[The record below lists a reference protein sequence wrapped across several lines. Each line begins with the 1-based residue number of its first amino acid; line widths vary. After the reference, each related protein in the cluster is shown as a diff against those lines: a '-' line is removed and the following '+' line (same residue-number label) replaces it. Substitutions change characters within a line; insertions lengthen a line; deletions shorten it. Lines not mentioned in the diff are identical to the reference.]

1 MSFLPTCAFNGRQSH
16 FKSYITFT
24 RIISAFNG
32 RHPYFKSYLPFFQ
45 EIVSAFNANGR
56 QYLYANFPVEYFLFV
71 ILISDILYIDDSICI
86 VTPPFKYSVLRLES
100 LI

>member
-1 MSFLPTCAFNGRQSH
+1 
-16 FKSYITFT
+16 
-24 RIISAFNG
+24 
-32 RHPYFKSYLPFFQ
+32 
-45 EIVSAFNANGR
+45 
-56 QYLYANFPVEYFLFV
+56 LFV

>member
-1 MSFLPTCAFNGRQSH
+1 MCFQWKTV
-16 FKSYITFT
+16 TFQKLHHLYKNYQCFQWKT
-24 RIISAFNG
+24 SIFQKLS
-32 RHPYFKSYLPFFQ
+32 PLFQ

-56 QYLYANFPVEYFLFV
+56 QHLYANFLVEYFLFV

-86 VTPPFKYSVLRLES
+86 VTPPFKYSALRLES